1 MAGEHERQ
9 YMSRRTKNPYKIKKK
24 RSILAVT
31 TIFAIAAAAVVS
43 LLAWHQ
49 MNEME
54 KGLLDVCAAQ
64 QDAYVQLVLDQI
76 NLKDNRD
83 DEEIINEIL
92 STLDTSS
99 NKYWTF
105 SKDRSMLFV
114 KDVIETNRYKGL
126 TAVSYYDSD
135 SARDFL
141 ESLQTDRVIHRNIT
155 INNKDYVASGV
166 SFIYNNDEY
175 RLCLL
180 TNKNVIL
187 NNNRF
192 MTAKIELLILIGFI
206 VIMLM
211 VVSMLF
217 ARKLETVSKSADEK
231 EASIRQL
238 QRTVGHL
245 NELLSQK
252 EHYDTRYQFW
262 SIDVLREFLGKLK
275 MKNMRT
281 VVAAKIHCQNE
292 NFRNDFLDRAC
303 VLLDK
308 KVLRFVLGDMDI
320 LLLYVQCSEETAG
333 NSLGVLLN
341 SGVKLEN
348 IETLD
353 LEWVNVEEY
362 VKSLQEEAGVV

>member
-1 MAGEHERQ
+1 
-9 YMSRRTKNPYKIKKK
+9 MSRRTKNPYKIKKK
-24 RSILAVT
+24 RSVLAVT
-31 TIFAIAAAAVVS
+31 TILVILFVAAGG

-54 KGLLDVCAAQ
+54 KGILDVCATQ
-64 QDAYVQLVLDQI
+64 QDSYVQLVLDQI

-83 DEEIINEIL
+83 DDEIINEIL

-126 TAVSYYDSD
+126 TTVSYYESESAKNFLDSL
-135 SARDFL
+135 R
-141 ESLQTDRVIHRNIT
+141 TDRVIHKNIT

-166 SFIYNNDEY
+166 AFNYNNDEY

-192 MTAKIELLILIGFI
+192 MTARMEMLILVGFI
-206 VIMLM
+206 MITLM

-217 ARKLETVSKSADEK
+217 ARKLEAVSKSVDEK
-231 EASIRQL
+231 DALIRQL

-252 EHYDTRYQFW
+252 EHYDTRYQLW
-262 SIDVLREFLGKLK
+262 SSDVLREFLGKLK
-275 MKNMRT
+275 MKNVRT
-281 VVAAKIHCQNE
+281 AVAAKVHFQNGQ
-292 NFRNDFLDRAC
+292 FRDDFLDRAC
-303 VLLDK
+303 VVLDK
-308 KVLRFVLGDMDI
+308 KVLRFVLGDTDI
-320 LLLYVQCSEETAG
+320 LLLYVQCSEDMAR

-341 SGVKLEN
+341 NGVKLES

-353 LEWVNVEEY
+353 LEWVNAEEY
-362 VKSLQEEAGVV
+362 VKSLHTEE

>member
-1 MAGEHERQ
+1 
-9 YMSRRTKNPYKIKKK
+9 MSRRTKNPYKIKKK
-24 RSILAVT
+24 HSILAIT
-31 TIFAIAAAAVVS
+31 TILAIVAVVACV

-49 MNEME
+49 MREME
-54 KGLLDVCAAQ
+54 KGILDVCATQ

-83 DEEIINEIL
+83 DDEIINEIL

-126 TAVSYYDSD
+126 TTVSYYDSE
-135 SARDFL
+135 SAKNFL
-141 ESLQTDRVIHRNIT
+141 DSLQTDRVIHKNIT
-155 INNKDYVASGV
+155 VNNKDYVASGV
-166 SFIYNNDEY
+166 AFSYNNEEY

-192 MTAKIELLILIGFI
+192 MTASMELLLLIGF
-206 VIMLM
+206 ML
-211 VVSMLF
+211 VTLLAVSMLF
-217 ARKLETVSKSADEK
+217 ARKLESVSASVGEK
-231 EASIRQL
+231 DASIKQL

-252 EHYDTRYQFW
+252 EHYDTRYQLW
-262 SIDVLREFLGKLK
+262 SSDVLREFLGKLK

-333 NSLGVLLN
+333 NSLRVLLN

-362 VKSLQEEAGVV
+362 VKSLQEESGVV

>member
-1 MAGEHERQ
+1 
-9 YMSRRTKNPYKIKKK
+9 MSRRTKNPYKIKKK

-31 TIFAIAAAAVVS
+31 TIFAIAAAAVGG
-43 LLAWHQ
+43 LLAWYQ

-54 KGLLDVCAAQ
+54 KGVLDVCATQ

-114 KDVIETNRYKGL
+114 KDVIETNRYKGI
-126 TAVSYYDSD
+126 TTVSYYNSD
-135 SARDFL
+135 SAKEFL
-141 ESLQTDRVIHRNIT
+141 ESLRTDRVIHKNIT

-166 SFIYNNDEY
+166 AFSYNNDEY

-192 MTAKIELLILIGFI
+192 MTARIEMIILIGFI
-206 VIMLM
+206 MIMLL

-231 EASIRQL
+231 DASIRQL
-238 QRTVGHL
+238 QSTVGHL

-252 EHYDTRYQFW
+252 EHYDTRYQLW
-262 SIDVLREFLGKLK
+262 SIDVLKEFLGKLK
-275 MKNMRT
+275 MKNVRMA
-281 VVAAKIHCQNE
+281 VAAKIDCYNE
-292 NFRNDFLDRAC
+292 QFRNDFLDRAC
-303 VLLDK
+303 VVLDK
-308 KVLRFVLGDMDI
+308 KVLRFVLGDTNI
-320 LLLYVQCSEETAG
+320 LLVYVQCSEDMAR
-333 NSLGVLLN
+333 NSLGALLN
-341 SGVKLEN
+341 SGVRLDG

-353 LEWVNVEEY
+353 LEWVNVDEY
-362 VKSLQEEAGVV
+362 VKSLQEEV